1 MDKPK
6 TVKVVT
12 LEGSFPELPSSKM
25 YATGRGEGSNMKSA
39 FAAAARQLF
48 KQPNLKGR
56 RLTAFK
62 VIVSVGTRV
71 VEESNGNRS

>member
-1 MDKPK
+1 MEK

-25 YATGRGEGSNMKSA
+25 YATGRGEGSNLKAA
-39 FAAAARQLF
+39 FAAAGRNLF

-56 RLTAFK
+56 RLSAFK
-62 VIVSVGTRV
+62 LVVSVGTKV
-71 VEESNGNRS
+71 VE